1 MSIVPVGTLPVLT
14 GNESSDRKSDP
25 GILTLRIRQSR
36 LHQICNLAPKYS
48 RLPVI
53 IYISIYD
60 IILSQLIF
68 WVRIS
73 KIHIT
78 LGCNFCLIDQYWCS
92 IFLSFGLH
100 CSNLTHPIR
109 SLIILTLFYI
119 FTWSFQI
126 CEIFGPISKNSRP
139 FFGLSVKSCLS
150 FFHKNIDSGQ
160 SIFVIWSFASV
171 FCNLMLWGAT
181 ALTVKHFF
189 KKNWTFPRS
198 LFSRFH
204 GSL

>member
-1 MSIVPVGTLPVLT
+1 M
-14 GNESSDRKSDP
+14 
-25 GILTLRIRQSR
+25 
-36 LHQICNLAPKYS
+36 
-48 RLPVI
+48 
-53 IYISIYD
+53 
-60 IILSQLIF
+60 SQLIF
-68 WVRIS
+68 WVR
-73 KIHIT
+73 IHIT

-150 FFHKNIDSGQ
+150 FFHKKSDSGQ

-189 KKNWTFPRS
+189 KKIELS
-198 LFSRFH
+198 LVPFFH
-204 GSL
+204 DFMVHCNLSFNHLCSVSNVKIAELKFGIFLFLTWPVNIGWNLSLRYKQF